1 MLNRHQNTGFRYSID
16 VKLCC
21 QCNYHNR
28 QAALRIALLGSFYVI
43 VKTSQTFVDP
53 LIIMLQGDP
62 QLHGLHDQVLRQPRL
77 QERGGELQLHV
88 HQAGQLR
95 HAVFFSVTR
104 SNTNI

>member
-1 MLNRHQNTGFRYSID
+1 M
-16 VKLCC
+16 
-21 QCNYHNR
+21 
-28 QAALRIALLGSFYVI
+28 I

-104 SNTNI
+104 SNNNI

>member
-1 MLNRHQNTGFRYSID
+1 M
-16 VKLCC
+16 
-21 QCNYHNR
+21 
-28 QAALRIALLGSFYVI
+28 I

-62 QLHGLHDQVLRQPRL
+62 QLQGLHDQVLRQPRL

-95 HAVFFSVTR
+95 RAVFFSVTR
-104 SNTNI
+104 SNTNIK